1 MSHTGDQGEPSEAS
15 LARERRFKLSR
26 ACDRCRRRRIKCDEG
41 HPCNSCSNSNSEC
54 TFEEMG
60 KKAVTHK
67 SKRSTLEERM
77 QQIEALVNALP
88 SGLFNGTGPMDA
100 SPGSPHSVTAS
111 KGPPMGVP
119 PPSLSARTLVNPA
132 RHFMSSVPT
141 QFSYDMNVPTADH
154 TIAPLASS
162 YLYLDDQGSTRWQ
175 GEMSGFPLLDLL
187 IEHEYD
193 AGSSQHR
200 SESPEST
207 SPGVATMTEEEPS
220 TPAPDDWFPDRQSIK
235 DIIRPED
242 IWTMVS
248 AVISPDLM
256 DSLVKCW
263 LSTTYYLMPFI
274 HVPSFLS
281 DYANPVKWD
290 SGFGSFIVAIC
301 CLTSRHVDDIRVRS
315 DPRDAFSAGT
325 SYFELFN
332 RLRSLPGADRP
343 TLYTVQS
350 VLLAAVYA
358 IGLGKLS
365 RGLALLS
372 EAVTLCIDAGL
383 HRSVAQYDHFNCI
396 ETEVRKRTFWS
407 VYAWDK
413 QASAYFGRP
422 PVIRLRDCDV
432 PEPEEVDDEFITKD
446 CIGVQPPGT
455 TPLVAAFIACNR
467 LYVIVEAVLDVH
479 PVAQFATT
487 PMSFLARASSSLS
500 GFRQS
505 KDLKEAE
512 AVLDEWCH
520 LLPQYWAVT
529 PETMASRD
537 VVRIT
542 QAERLHCMEHFV
554 RMLIYRYR
562 FSVHVANVGAPN
574 DRGKE
579 VAMRMSQRSAL
590 QIIAKHLEISS
601 LGLMT
606 YYGLFVIHQLTQAG
620 RTLIAVLLECKADE
634 TLVTSSLEALKACVG
649 LLRRFS
655 GRYVCGLRAA
665 DLLEEICRLSRIPLD
680 VIEQPT
686 QTYLRP
692 AWLRPVRKRHTSR
705 TGQTPDFSSMQSPAT
720 NPSNGPAA
728 MSDIWNTQTS
738 SSQVPMHPMVTNTSM
753 FDPQFIAAQGG
764 FMQPLTQGTVAP
776 LTADMFGSNEI
787 SGFSADDLL
796 ALLGGANAGGNTSLG
811 HSLLQPPVPYMP
823 GSDMGASMAPPPSSE
838 TSP

>member
-1 MSHTGDQGEPSEAS
+1 
-15 LARERRFKLSR
+15 
-26 ACDRCRRRRIKCDEG
+26 
-41 HPCNSCSNSNSEC
+41 
-54 TFEEMG
+54 MG

-88 SGLFNGTGPMDA
+88 SGLFNGTGIPDA
-100 SPGSPHSVTAS
+100 SPTTPHGISALIGT
-111 KGPPMGVP
+111 PMGVP
-119 PPSLSARTLVNPA
+119 PPSLSTHTLVNPA
-132 RHFMSSVPT
+132 RHFMSPILT
-141 QFSYDMNVPTADH
+141 QISYDAVVPSLDH
-154 TIAPLASS
+154 TVAPLASS

-175 GEMSGFPLLDLL
+175 GEMSGFPLLDIL
-187 IEHEYD
+187 IEHEHD
-193 AGSSQHR
+193 VSSSQHH

-207 SPGVATMTEEEPS
+207 SPGVATMADDEPS
-220 TPAPDDWFPDRQSIK
+220 TPAPDDWFPDRESIK
-235 DIIRPED
+235 EIVRPEE
-242 IWTMVS
+242 IWAMIS
-248 AVISPDLM
+248 GVISPDLM

-281 DYANPVKWD
+281 DYANPIKWD
-290 SGFGSFIVAIC
+290 TGFGSFIVAIC

-315 DPRDAFSAGT
+315 NPRDPFSAGT
-325 SYFELFN
+325 SYFDLFN

-396 ETEVRKRTFWS
+396 QIEVRKRTFWS

-422 PVIRLRDCDV
+422 PAIRLRDCDV
-432 PEPEEVDDEFITKD
+432 PEPEEVEDEYITKD
-446 CIGVQPPGT
+446 SVGIQPPGT
-455 TPLVAAFIACNR
+455 TPLIAAFIACNR
-467 LYVIVEAVLDVH
+467 LYVICEAILDVH
-479 PVAQFATT
+479 PVAQFSMM
-487 PMSFLARASSSLS
+487 PNSFLARASSSLS

-512 AVLDEWCH
+512 AVLDEWCQ

-562 FSVHVANVGAPN
+562 FSVHVANLGPSN
-574 DRGKE
+574 EQGKDA
-579 VAMRMSQRSAL
+579 AMRMSQRSAL
-590 QIIAKHLEISS
+590 QIIAKHLE
-601 LGLMT
+601 
-606 YYGLFVIHQLTQAG
+606 LFVIHQLTQAG
-620 RTLIAVLLECKADE
+620 RTLIAVLLECKSDE
-634 TLVTSSLEALKACVG
+634 ALSTSSLEALKACVG

-665 DLLEEICRLSRIPLD
+665 DLLEEICRLSRIPLE
-680 VIEQPT
+680 IMEQ
-686 QTYLRP
+686 QANTYLRP
-692 AWLRPVRKRHTSR
+692 AWLRPVRKRHPSR
-705 TGQTPDFSSMQSPAT
+705 TSQTPDLSGMPSPSS
-720 NPSNGPAA
+720 NPPNGSGSVSN
-728 MSDIWNTQTS
+728 IWSTQTS
-738 SSQVPMHPMVTNTSM
+738 SPQVIMHPMAAGTTM
-753 FDPQFIAAQGG
+753 FDPQFIASQGG

-776 LTADMFGSNEI
+776 LTADMFGSHEI

-796 ALLGGANAGGNTSLG
+796 ALLGGANAGGSSSLG
-811 HSLLQPPVPYMP
+811 QSLLQPPVPYML
-823 GSDMGASMAPPPSSE
+823 GSDMGASMAPSVSNE
-838 TSP
+838 ASPGA